1 MAVIDFPSNPTNA
14 QEVTEGNVTYVYNAT
29 KGYWESSEGSSGASI
44 TVYADMTALIAAT
57 GMSNGDQAFVT
68 ANNNLYLYSGSGWYK
83 IATVQ
88 NDSPSAITGVDG
100 SYSLAI
106 DGTPTVITAVSTD
119 PEGFPLT
126 WSYATS
132 GLGSIATVS
141 QVDNVFTITP
151 STDDANFGTFT
162 LTINATDGVNGAVS
176 ANTSITLQF
185 YITNSQYTTLLATAV
200 NTSTNNVIT
209 DGSTNIHTVTVNGN
223 STTGTFS
230 PYNDS
235 YSASMDGGD
244 LYYLSSSADWNLGSN
259 WTIEGWFYPTA
270 QPTETCRIFM
280 FGTNGGSAAMG
291 IGLNSDMTWGGGG
304 AFPNGAMFNLPQGY
318 LNQWQHVAWVRDG
331 SSNTG
336 TIYVNGVATAG
347 SYSGPAVQAA
357 GNVDL
362 KIGYDTVGT
371 VAYQYRG
378 YFADIRITKSAVYTT
393 NFTPPTERLTSSDVL
408 TDTKLLAFNKPYLED
423 QSTSNHNISISAGNP
438 RFKVF
443 APFERLE
450 YLSSN
455 NGGSVYFDGSGDN
468 LTVANST
475 ALQLGTTSAFTAE
488 FWVYI
493 PATNADYSVLLG
505 KGYNTGTAEWY
516 LELMADGAIDIFLSN
531 NGTNYTYLTTS
542 VTGVLQQNTWHHIAF
557 VRENTSTIKVYT
569 NGTQSYSN
577 TSVSDW
583 NVDTGPVNIGGY
595 NDGGTALWS
604 NTYITDVRIVKGT
617 ALYTSDFTPPAAP
630 LTAITNTSLLVSG
643 TDASIIDKSQSS
655 NPKLIGNA
663 TGSTTQVKFADTKS
677 IYLDSSVNAVSFTP
691 GYDDPL
697 FNFGT
702 GDWTI
707 ELWAY
712 IQTLSS
718 GRNLVSF
725 LRAGTN
731 EAVPHFYTQDTGLR
745 YYVNNTD
752 VITSTNVLTLNT
764 WHHIALTRN
773 GNDHKIFV
781 DGTQVGN
788 TWTSAQ
794 TYVQG
799 RPVLGDYHASLNN
812 LNGAANTLHG
822 YVQDF
827 RITKGLARYTAN
839 FTPPAEPLKG

>member
-1 MAVIDFPSNPTNA
+1 MTN
-14 QEVTEGNVTYVYNAT
+14 Y
-29 KGYWESSEGSSGASI
+29 SSIRYASGGT
-44 TVYADMTALIAAT
+44 TVYADMNALIAAT
-57 GMSNGDQAFVT
+57 GTDGAQALVQS
-68 ANNNLYLYSGSGWYK
+68 NNNIYVYSGSGWYK

-126 WSYATS
+126 WTYSTS

-200 NTSTNNVIT
+200 DTSTNNIIT
-209 DGSTNIHTVTVNGN
+209 DGSTNNYTVTVNGN
-223 STTGTFS
+223 SATGTFS

-235 YSASMDGGD
+235 YSAYMDGGD

-291 IGLNSDMTWGGGG
+291 ISLNSDMTWGGGG

-378 YFADIRITKSAVYTT
+378 YFADIRITKSAVYTS
-393 NFTPPTERLTSSDVL
+393 NFTPPTERLASSDVL
-408 TDTKLLAFNKPYLED
+408 TDTKLLAFNKPYLKD

-455 NGGSVYFDGSGDN
+455 NGGSVYFDGSSGTN

-475 ALQLGTTSAFTAE
+475 DLQLGTTSAFTAE
-488 FWVYI
+488 FWVYV

-516 LELMADGAIDIFLSN
+516 LELMADGAIDLFLSN
-531 NGTNYTYLTTS
+531 NGTNYNYLIST
-542 VTGVLQQNTWHHIAF
+542 VTGALQQNTWNHIAL
-557 VRENTSTIKVYT
+557 VRESTSTIKVYT

-583 NVDTGPVNIGGY
+583 NVNTGPVNIGGY
-595 NDGGTALWS
+595 NDGSTSLFS
-604 NTYITDVRIVKGT
+604 NTYLTDVRIVKGT
-617 ALYTSDFTPPAAP
+617 AVYTSDFTPPTAP
-630 LTAITNTSLLVSG
+630 LTAITNTNFLLNG
-643 TDASIIDKSQSS
+643 TDASIIDKSQ
-655 NPKLIGNA
+655 NANLKLVGNT
-663 TGSTTQVKFADTKS
+663 TGSTTQVKFAGSKS
-677 IYLDSSVNAVSFTP
+677 VYFD
-691 GYDDPL
+691 
-697 FNFGT
+697 GT
-702 GDWTI
+702 GDYIEVPASSLLDVSSSDITI
-707 ELWAY
+707 EGYFYTTTTTTKQGVWEFYFDDNNFVRLFY
-712 IQTLSS
+712 EGDNGNVFRLTLTSS
-718 GRNLVSF
+718 GTQRLN
-725 LRAGTN
+725 ATGT
-731 EAVPHFYTQDTGLR
+731 
-745 YYVNNTD
+745 
-752 VITSTNVLTLNT
+752 TNFSADT
-764 WHHIALTRN
+764 WHHIAVTRN
-773 GNDHKIFV
+773 HSTGEWKTFIDGNQDTGASGTESAAVNTSSWNFLIGMDFV
-781 DGTQVGN
+781 SIDRY
-788 TWTSAQ
+788 W
-794 TYVQG
+794 
-799 RPVLGDYHASLNN
+799 
-812 LNGAANTLHG
+812 NG
-822 YVQDF
+822 YIQDF
-827 RITKGLARYTAN
+827 RFTKGLARYTAN
-839 FTPPAEPLKG
+839 FTPPTEPLKG

>member
-1 MAVIDFPSNPTNA
+1 MA
-14 QEVTEGNVTYVYNAT
+14 
-29 KGYWESSEGSSGASI
+29 
-44 TVYADMTALIAAT
+44 ALIAKT
-57 GMSNGDQAFVT
+57 GMTDGDQVFVQ
-68 ANNNLYLYSGSGWYK
+68 ANNNLYIYSGTGWYK
-83 IATVQ
+83 VATVQ

-126 WSYATS
+126 WTYSTS

-200 NTSTNNVIT
+200 DTSTNNIIT
-209 DGSTNIHTVTVNGN
+209 DGSTNNYTVTVNGN
-223 STTGTFS
+223 SATGTFS

-235 YSASMDGGD
+235 YSAYMDGGD

-291 IGLNSDMTWGGGG
+291 ISLNSDMTWGGGG

-378 YFADIRITKSAVYTT
+378 YFADIRITKSAVYTS
-393 NFTPPTERLTSSDVL
+393 NFTPPTERLASSDVL
-408 TDTKLLAFNKPYLED
+408 TDTKLLAFNKPYLKD

-455 NGGSVYFDGSGDN
+455 NGGSVYFDGSSGTN

-475 ALQLGTTSAFTAE
+475 DLQLGTTSAFTAE
-488 FWVYI
+488 FWVYV

-516 LELMADGAIDIFLSN
+516 LELMADGAIDLFLSN
-531 NGTNYTYLTTS
+531 NGTNYNYLIST
-542 VTGVLQQNTWHHIAF
+542 VTGALQQNTWNHIAL
-557 VRENTSTIKVYT
+557 VRESTSTIKVYT

-583 NVDTGPVNIGGY
+583 NVNTGPVNIGGY
-595 NDGGTALWS
+595 NDGSTSLFS
-604 NTYITDVRIVKGT
+604 NTYLTDVRIVKGT
-617 ALYTSDFTPPAAP
+617 AVYTSDFTPPTAP
-630 LTAITNTSLLVSG
+630 LTAITNTNFLLNG
-643 TDASIIDKSQSS
+643 TDASIIDKSQ
-655 NPKLIGNA
+655 NANLKLVGNT
-663 TGSTTQVKFADTKS
+663 TGSTTQVKFAGSKS
-677 IYLDSSVNAVSFTP
+677 VYFD
-691 GYDDPL
+691 
-697 FNFGT
+697 GT
-702 GDWTI
+702 GDYIEVPASSLLDVSSSDITI
-707 ELWAY
+707 EGYFYTTTTTTKQGVWEFYFDDNNFVRLFY
-712 IQTLSS
+712 EGDNGNVFRLTLTSS
-718 GRNLVSF
+718 GTQRLN
-725 LRAGTN
+725 ATGT
-731 EAVPHFYTQDTGLR
+731 
-745 YYVNNTD
+745 
-752 VITSTNVLTLNT
+752 TNFSADT
-764 WHHIALTRN
+764 WHHIAVTRN
-773 GNDHKIFV
+773 HSTGEWKTFIDGNQDTGASGTESAAVNTSSWNFLIGMDFV
-781 DGTQVGN
+781 SIDRY
-788 TWTSAQ
+788 W
-794 TYVQG
+794 
-799 RPVLGDYHASLNN
+799 
-812 LNGAANTLHG
+812 NG
-822 YVQDF
+822 YIQDF
-827 RITKGLARYTAN
+827 RFTKGLARYTAN
-839 FTPPAEPLKG
+839 FTPPTEPLKG